1 MIGIHYNVNQDF
13 TDAQNWMQYEQG
25 FTKEELQKIETDLKD
40 IDFMPAETFGGE
52 KGTEAS
58 VDNKQRRSRIKWIPQ
73 DNRFGWI
80 YAKLLDM
87 AKDANSKLWKF
98 DIHSLPEQI
107 QYTEYDASEKGHYDW
122 HQDIGPGVGSL
133 RKISMTV
140 QLSAPEEYEGGVLEY
155 YVGGALDGE
164 GHQKLTKSQGSV
176 LVFPSYMPHRVT
188 PVTKG
193 VRKSFVLW
201 LGGSSY
207 K

>member
-1 MIGIHYNVNQDF
+1 MIGIHYNINQDF
-13 TDAQNWMQYEQG
+13 TESQNWMQYENG
-25 FTKEELQKIETDLKD
+25 FTKEELEKIEADLKD
-40 IDFMPAETFGGE
+40 IDFMEAETFGGKQGME
-52 KGTEAS
+52 TAKNDE
-58 VDNKQRRSRIKWIPQ
+58 QRRSRIKWVPQ
-73 DNRFGWI
+73 DAKFGWI

-98 DIHSLPEQI
+98 DLHSMPEQI

-122 HQDIGPGVGSL
+122 HQDIGPGIGSL

-155 YVGGALDGE
+155 YVGGPLDGE
-164 GHQKLTKSQGSV
+164 GHTKLMKKQGSV

-193 VRKSFVLW
+193 IRKSFVLW

>member
-1 MIGIHYNVNQDF
+1 MIGIHYNINQDF
-13 TDAQNWMQYEQG
+13 TESQNWMQYDPG
-25 FTKEELQKIETDLKD
+25 FTKEELEKIESDLKD
-40 IDFMPAETFGGE
+40 IDFIEAETFGGKQGMKQAKNDE
-52 KGTEAS
+52 
-58 VDNKQRRSRIKWIPQ
+58 QRRSRIKWVPQ
-73 DNRFGWI
+73 DAKFGWI
-80 YAKLLDM
+80 YGKLLDM

-98 DIHSLPEQI
+98 DLHSMPEMI

-122 HQDIGPGVGSL
+122 HQDIGPGIGSV

-155 YVGGALDGE
+155 YVGGPLDGE
-164 GHQKLTKSQGSV
+164 GHTKLIKSQGSV

-193 VRKSFVLW
+193 IRKSFVLW

>member
-1 MIGIHYNVNQDF
+1 MIGIHYNINQDF
-13 TDAQNWMQYEQG
+13 TESQNWMQYENG
-25 FTKEELQKIETDLKD
+25 FTKEELEKIEADLKD
-40 IDFMPAETFGGE
+40 IDFMEAETFGGKQGME
-52 KGTEAS
+52 TAKNDE
-58 VDNKQRRSRIKWIPQ
+58 QRRSRIKWVPQ
-73 DNRFGWI
+73 DAKFGWI
-80 YAKLLDM
+80 YGKLLDM

-98 DIHSLPEQI
+98 DLHSMPEQI

-122 HQDIGPGVGSL
+122 HQDIGPGIGSL

-155 YVGGALDGE
+155 YVGGPLDGE
-164 GHQKLTKSQGSV
+164 GHTKLMKKQGSV

-193 VRKSFVLW
+193 IRKSFVLW